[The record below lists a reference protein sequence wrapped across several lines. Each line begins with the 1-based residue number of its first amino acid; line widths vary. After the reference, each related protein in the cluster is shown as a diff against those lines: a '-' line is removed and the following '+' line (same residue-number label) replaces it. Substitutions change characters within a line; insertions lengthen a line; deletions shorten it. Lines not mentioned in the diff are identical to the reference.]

1 MTVVQVLMDE
11 DEARQLDDEIRTTV
25 IEWRDDG
32 LRIGELLARAKSVAL
47 HISRGFSS
55 WTAYAA
61 DVFAA
66 ANLRL
71 NTQGEIEAV
80 ALMSQ
85 EGMSTRAIG
94 KALGVPRSTVQ
105 RREQVARNGPPDADL
120 GKREITGL
128 DGKGYTP
135 PARKPER
142 GIANRKPLTDDA
154 RQVAGEARK
163 LATRLAGLKSD
174 NRFRKQH
181 DAVCL
186 ELKDAIRELLGSI
199 DELKGDWE

>member
-1 MTVVQVLMDE
+1 M
-11 DEARQLDDEIRTTV
+11 
-25 IEWRDDG
+25 
-32 LRIGELLARAKSVAL
+32 

-154 RQVAGEARK
+154 RQVAG
-163 LATRLAGLKSD
+163 D
-174 NRFRKQH
+174 RFRKQH